1 MRILVTGGAGFIGS
15 AYVRR
20 LLRGAEPEITP
31 TVLTVLDSFTYAGTR
46 GALAAVR
53 ADPRLRV
60 VHGDVRD
67 VDLVDGTVAGH
78 DLVVHFAAESHVDR
92 SIVGAAAFV
101 STNVLGTQTL
111 IDAALRHGVGRFV
124 QVSTDE
130 VYGSID
136 TGSWTE
142 SAPLDPSSPYSASK
156 AAADLLALA
165 HHRTHGLDVV
175 VTRGSNTYGPYQYP
189 EKLVPL
195 FVTNLVDGE
204 PVPLYG
210 DGRHVRDWLH
220 VDDHCHGI
228 ALAQRLGRAGRVYH
242 LAGGTEL
249 TNRDLTGRILA
260 VCGADWDRVRQVADR
275 KGHDRRYSLDTTR
288 SRRELGY
295 APRVDLTTGLAA
307 TVDWYRSNRAWWR
320 PLKDRP

>member
-20 LLRGAEPEITP
+20 LLRGAEPEVVP
-31 TVLTVLDSFTYAGTR
+31 TALTVLDSFTYAGTR

-67 VDLVDGTVAGH
+67 ADLVNATVAGH

-111 IDAALRHGVGRFV
+111 LDAALRHRVGRFV

-136 TGSWTE
+136 AGSWTE
-142 SAPLDPSSPYSASK
+142 TAPVVPSSPYSASK

-165 HHRTHGLDVV
+165 YHHTHDLDVV
-175 VTRGSNTYGPYQYP
+175 VTRGTNTYGPYQYP

-195 FVTNLVDGE
+195 FVTNLIDGQ
-204 PVPLYG
+204 PLPLYG
-210 DGRHVRDWLH
+210 DGGNVRDWLH

-228 ALAQRLGRAGRVYH
+228 VLAQRHGHAGRIYH
-242 LAGGTEL
+242 LAGDTEL
-249 TNRDLTGRILA
+249 TNRDLTGRILTA
-260 VCGADWDRVRQVADR
+260 CGADWDRVRPVADR

-288 SRRELGY
+288 SRQELGY
-295 APRVDLTTGLAA
+295 APASTWLPD
-307 TVDWYRSNRAWWR
+307 
-320 PLKDRP
+320 